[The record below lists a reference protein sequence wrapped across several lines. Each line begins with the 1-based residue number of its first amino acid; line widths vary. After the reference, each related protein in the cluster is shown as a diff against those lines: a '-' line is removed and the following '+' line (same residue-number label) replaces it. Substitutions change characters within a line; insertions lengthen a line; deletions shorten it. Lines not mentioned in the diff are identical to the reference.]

1 MPIIDQPQTGKLHSS
16 HWGAFTPT
24 VVDGKL
30 VSIQPFSHDPDPS
43 PLLHS
48 IPDAVHHPCRV
59 RQPAIREGWL
69 KHGPGKR
76 NEGRGGDRFVSVT
89 WDRALDLV
97 AGELKRVIG
106 NHGNEA
112 IFAGTYG
119 WASAGR
125 FHHAKSQ
132 LQRFLNRIGGFVGSK
147 ETYSNAAGTVLTKRI
162 VGSGNAALGGTSW
175 QSIVENAELVVMF
188 GGVPLRNMQVTTGGM
203 GEHTTR
209 RWLERAKTAGV
220 AFCNISPLCDD
231 AARTLAAEWL
241 APRPNSDTAIM
252 LALAH
257 TLIREELHDKEFLAQ
272 YCVGF
277 EQFRDYL

>member
-1 MPIIDQPQTGKLHSS
+1 M
-16 HWGAFTPT
+16 
-24 VVDGKL
+24 
-30 VSIQPFSHDPDPS
+30 
-43 PLLHS
+43 
-48 IPDAVHHPCRV
+48 
-59 RQPAIREGWL
+59 
-69 KHGPGKR
+69 
-76 NEGRGGDRFVSVT
+76 
-89 WDRALDLV
+89 
-97 AGELKRVIG
+97 IG
-106 NHGNEA
+106 SHGNAA

-162 VGSGNAALGGTSW
+162 IGSGNAALGGTSR
-175 QSIVENAELVVMF
+175 QSIVENTELVVMF

-209 RWLERAKTAGV
+209 RWLECAKTAGV

-257 TLIREELHDKEFLAQ
+257 ILIREDLHDKEFLAQ

-277 EQFRDYL
+277 EQFRDYLDGNGDGIVKDADWAAHLSELPADTIRALARRMARSRTFSWRIGPYSAAIMGNSRSGR